1 MLASGALPPARELPV
16 EIDLSPRGGRFKMML
31 RIPTRPEWLFAVTS
45 DFDAF
50 LVDHAACERK
60 ASATALTF
68 VSHYP
73 DRAELV
79 STMIQLAREE
89 LHHFQQVHREIA
101 KRGLVL
107 GPDTKDVYV
116 LKLRERI
123 RRGPAFY
130 LMDRLLVAGVVEA
143 RGCER
148 FGMIADALPAG
159 RLKDFY
165 QTLGRSEA
173 QHHQLFLGLAHR
185 YFQSTEVAARLD
197 SLLDAEAEI
206 VSQLPLRPAL
216 H

>member
-1 MLASGALPPARELPV
+1 
-16 EIDLSPRGGRFKMML
+16 MML
-31 RIPTRPEWLFAVTS
+31 RIPTRPEWLFAVTN

-73 DRAELV
+73 DRAKLV
-79 STMIQLAREE
+79 SAMIQLARDE
-89 LHHFQQVHREIA
+89 LDHFQQVHREIA

-116 LKLRERI
+116 LKLRDQI
-123 RRGPAFY
+123 RPGPAFY
-130 LMDRLLVAGVVEA
+130 LMDRLLVAGIVEA

-148 FGMIADALPAG
+148 FGMVADALPAG
-159 RLKDFY
+159 RLRDFY
-165 QTLGRSEA
+165 RALAHSEA
-173 QHHQLFLGLAHR
+173 HHHELFVGLAHC
-185 YFQSTEVAARLD
+185 YFPSTEVASRLD

-206 VSQLPLRPAL
+206 VSQLPFRPAL

>member
-1 MLASGALPPARELPV
+1 
-16 EIDLSPRGGRFKMML
+16 MML
-31 RIPTRPEWLFAVTS
+31 RIPTRPEWLLAVTS

-60 ASATALTF
+60 ASATALAF

-79 STMIQLAREE
+79 SAMIQLAREE
-89 LHHFQQVHREIA
+89 LDHFQQVHREIA
-101 KRGLVL
+101 RRGLIL
-107 GPDTKDVYV
+107 GPDTKDDYV

-148 FGMIADALPAG
+148 FGMIGDALPAG

-165 QTLGRSEA
+165 RVLAHSEA
-173 QHHQLFLGLAHR
+173 HHHQLFLGLAQRH
-185 YFQSTEVAARLD
+185 FQSTEVAERLD

>member
-1 MLASGALPPARELPV
+1 
-16 EIDLSPRGGRFKMML
+16 MML
-31 RIPTRPEWLFAVTS
+31 RTPTRPEWLFAVTS
-45 DFDAF
+45 DFGAF

-89 LHHFQQVHREIA
+89 LDHFQQVHREIA

-159 RLKDFY
+159 RLRDFY

-185 YFQSTEVAARLD
+185 YFQTTEVAARLD

>member
-1 MLASGALPPARELPV
+1 
-16 EIDLSPRGGRFKMML
+16 ML
-31 RIPTRPEWLFAVTS
+31 RIATRPEWLLAVTS
-45 DFDAF
+45 DFDSF
-50 LVDHAACERK
+50 LGDHAACERK

-68 VSHYP
+68 VAHYP

-79 STMIQLAREE
+79 TAMIQLAREE
-89 LHHFQQVHREIA
+89 LDHFQQVHREIA

-165 QTLGRSEA
+165 HTLGRSEA

-185 YFQSTEVAARLD
+185 YFQTTEVTARLD

>member
-1 MLASGALPPARELPV
+1 
-16 EIDLSPRGGRFKMML
+16 ML
-31 RIPTRPEWLFAVTS
+31 RIKTRPDWLLAVTS

-50 LVDHAACERK
+50 LLDHAACERK

-79 STMIQLAREE
+79 SAMIQLAREE
-89 LHHFQQVHREIA
+89 LDHFQQVHREIA

-116 LKLRERI
+116 LRLRERI

-165 QTLGRSEA
+165 QTLAHSEA
-173 QHHQLFLGLAHR
+173 HHHQLFIGLANR
-185 YFQSTEVAARLD
+185 YFQSTEVASRLD
-197 SLLDAEAEI
+197 SLLDGEAEI
-206 VSQLPLRPAL
+206 VSRLPFRPAL

>member
-1 MLASGALPPARELPV
+1 MAGSLEARARKCGLWEA
-16 EIDLSPRGGRFKMML
+16 GRRMML
-31 RIPTRPEWLFAVTS
+31 RIATPAEWVQCVTN

-79 STMIQLAREE
+79 SAMIQLAREE
-89 LHHFQQVHREIA
+89 LEHFQQVYRHLAER
-101 KRGLVL
+101 LLLL
-107 GPDTKDVYV
+107 GPDEKDTYV
-116 LKLRERI
+116 VRLRGQI

-130 LMDRLLVAGVVEA
+130 LLDRLLVAGVVEA

-148 FGMIADALPAG
+148 FGIVAEALPAG
-159 RLKDFY
+159 RLKEFY
-165 QTLGRSEA
+165 RTLARSEA
-173 QHHQLFLGLAHR
+173 THHALFLGLARR
-185 YFQSTEVAARLD
+185 YFSPADVDGRLD
-197 SLLDAEAEI
+197 SLLEAEAQI
-206 VSQLPLRPAL
+206 MSQLPLRAAL